1 MGKKSKGA
9 DFVGKI
15 PKGVWLLISLVV
27 ALILWTVL
35 SIIPSTSRCFPNAI
49 KVIGSIQTMVSRGLL
64 FKDIGSSLI
73 SVLLG
78 FLIGFVTAVPVAF
91 LMAWYRPVRFII
103 EPWIQFIRNIPPLA
117 YVPLVVIGVGV
128 GRTPQV
134 IVIWLATFL
143 TMTVTIFQGVINV
156 DETLIKAARVLGA
169 KDSDLFVKVIFP
181 ATRLGISTALTTLIA
196 AESTGA
202 VAGLGMRIKAL
213 SNSYETTP
221 MLLYIIIIGII
232 GMLAEKILKYFERK
246 LTGWQEKREI

>member
-91 LMAWYRPVRFII
+91 LMAWYRPVRSSSSETFHH
-103 EPWIQFIRNIPPLA
+103 WLT
-117 YVPLVVIGVGV
+117 YHWLLSVLVSVVHLRSSLSG
-128 GRTPQV
+128 
-134 IVIWLATFL
+134 WLHSL
-143 TMTVTIFQGVINV
+143 Q
-156 DETLIKAARVLGA
+156 
-169 KDSDLFVKVIFP
+169 
-181 ATRLGISTALTTLIA
+181 
-196 AESTGA
+196 
-202 VAGLGMRIKAL
+202 
-213 SNSYETTP
+213 
-221 MLLYIIIIGII
+221 
-232 GMLAEKILKYFERK
+232 
-246 LTGWQEKREI
+246 

>member
-103 EPWIQFIRNIPPLA
+103 EPWIHHWLT
-117 YVPLVVIGVGV
+117 YHWLLSVLVSVVHLRSSLSG
-128 GRTPQV
+128 
-134 IVIWLATFL
+134 WLHSL
-143 TMTVTIFQGVINV
+143 Q
-156 DETLIKAARVLGA
+156 
-169 KDSDLFVKVIFP
+169 
-181 ATRLGISTALTTLIA
+181 
-196 AESTGA
+196 
-202 VAGLGMRIKAL
+202 
-213 SNSYETTP
+213 
-221 MLLYIIIIGII
+221 
-232 GMLAEKILKYFERK
+232 
-246 LTGWQEKREI
+246 

>member
-91 LMAWYRPVRFII
+91 LRKKELCIP
-103 EPWIQFIRNIPPLA
+103 IRSK
-117 YVPLVVIGVGV
+117 G
-128 GRTPQV
+128 QC
-134 IVIWLATFL
+134 
-143 TMTVTIFQGVINV
+143 
-156 DETLIKAARVLGA
+156 
-169 KDSDLFVKVIFP
+169 
-181 ATRLGISTALTTLIA
+181 
-196 AESTGA
+196 
-202 VAGLGMRIKAL
+202 
-213 SNSYETTP
+213 
-221 MLLYIIIIGII
+221 
-232 GMLAEKILKYFERK
+232 
-246 LTGWQEKREI
+246 

>member
-156 DETLIKAARVLGA
+156 DETFIITA
-169 KDSDLFVKVIFP
+169 I
-181 ATRLGISTALTTLIA
+181 RLGISTALTTLIA